1 MPIVP
6 SLNTCMALT
15 GLTTPSSTTTIAG
28 GGMSGPEINN
38 FSALDSGMETITT
51 TTAVINYNTL
61 ASPTKVIPVI
71 SSDIQCTFPVSS
83 MPKLPIM
90 SIKVFESNKSDESK
104 AESDDQTKND
114 IEFTEKPSK
123 SGTEDSVDEITEN
136 SDNQMADESGKE
148 AENKDDGEKMLIAGE

>member
-1 MPIVP
+1 
-6 SLNTCMALT
+6 
-15 GLTTPSSTTTIAG
+15 
-28 GGMSGPEINN
+28 
-38 FSALDSGMETITT
+38 
-51 TTAVINYNTL
+51 
-61 ASPTKVIPVI
+61 
-71 SSDIQCTFPVSS
+71 